1 MMMTD
6 LRFTLEDFCGLDH
19 MDYISSSS
27 SGFSIFTF
35 HEENAM
41 SVSNCDELPFE
52 RLRASSFDNP
62 FISIPIIVSQ
72 RNSLD
77 IPNSQSQSTQPC
89 ATSGI
94 SELNGLNDIT
104 LVNEVSDVNGMT
116 NTSDMFYMD
125 KESDITQSPIA
136 YSSDVV
142 GDCPPMHL
150 SPPAFSSFDVLS
162 KLIEERKQECRRRRQ
177 LRMNIL
183 RYKRMHGLIS
193 FNSSV
198 RYEKRS
204 EFAKS
209 RDRSNGRFVS
219 GPQYSNVTS

>member
-19 MDYISSSS
+19 MDYVSSSSS

-41 SVSNCDELPFE
+41 SVSNCDDLPFE
-52 RLRASSFDNP
+52 RIRASSFDNS
-62 FISIPIIVSQ
+62 FISIPIIVSHK
-72 RNSLD
+72 NSLE
-77 IPNSQSQSTQPC
+77 IPCSHSQSAQQC
-89 ATSGI
+89 AMGDVDNI
-94 SELNGLNDIT
+94 NELTFVNDMNDMNDENDLFLANKEVDIT
-104 LVNEVSDVNGMT
+104 D
-116 NTSDMFYMD
+116 
-125 KESDITQSPIA
+125 SPIA

-142 GDCPPMHL
+142 GDFPPMQL
-150 SPPAFSSFDVLS
+150 SPPAFSSLDVLS
-162 KLIEERKQECRRRRQ
+162 KVIEERKQECRKRRQ

-209 RDRSNGRFVS
+209 RDRSKGRFVS
-219 GPQYSNVTS
+219 GPQYSNVIS